1 MSIADISEDR
11 VGFILG
17 LAYRPSNIL
26 PKLNDVRFCSPG
38 GLGSDKSARVL
49 ANWLRAVIHQLFA
62 APGVDA
68 CDCQLAMKFA
78 ASTELAAAVG
88 RNML

>member
-1 MSIADISEDR
+1 MSIADISENR
-11 VGFILG
+11 LGFILG
-17 LAYRPSNIL
+17 RVQTFNIL
-26 PKLNDVRFCSPG
+26 PKLNNVRFCSPR

-68 CDCQLAMKFA
+68 CDCQLAVKFA
-78 ASTELAAAVG
+78 ASTELAVAVG
-88 RNML
+88 RNMV